1 MIYAL
6 CRKIDFVENLRV
18 FGVKIW
24 TGISI
29 RVKNL
34 TFSMSVPIDFLWKW
48 SIMDQNANANAFS
61 QLQKNSEVSS
71 ICHMK
76 ADVLPFPKMWCF
88 LYTIIF

>member
-24 TGISI
+24 TEISI

-34 TFSMSVPIDFLWKW
+34 TFSMSGIDCCHSAPCTSWWIQLSEEKIPQKSLIAEWKGVC
-48 SIMDQNANANAFS
+48 
-61 QLQKNSEVSS
+61 SENFE
-71 ICHMK
+71 
-76 ADVLPFPKMWCF
+76 LGF
-88 LYTIIF
+88 

>member
-24 TGISI
+24 TEISI

-34 TFSMSVPIDFLWKW
+34 TFSMSVYT
-48 SIMDQNANANAFS
+48 MA
-61 QLQKNSEVSS
+61 
-71 ICHMK
+71 
-76 ADVLPFPKMWCF
+76 PF
-88 LYTIIF
+88 YIFIYRHWTLTFAMN

>member
-24 TGISI
+24 TEISI

-34 TFSMSVPIDFLWKW
+34 TFSMSG
-48 SIMDQNANANAFS
+48 QNNTTFFKIS
-61 QLQKNSEVSS
+61 V
-71 ICHMK
+71 
-76 ADVLPFPKMWCF
+76 CF
-88 LYTIIF
+88 LRFLIFVFKER

>member
-24 TGISI
+24 TEISI

-34 TFSMSVPIDFLWKW
+34 TFSMSVVRLFVSPFNFQVLD
-48 SIMDQNANANAFS
+48 ANASAGV
-61 QLQKNSEVSS
+61 EP
-71 ICHMK
+71 CE
-76 ADVLPFPKMWCF
+76 PKHS
-88 LYTIIF
+88 LD

>member
-24 TGISI
+24 TEISI

-34 TFSMSVPIDFLWKW
+34 TFSISAMRIGKYIRMAIPSESV
-48 SIMDQNANANAFS
+48 
-61 QLQKNSEVSS
+61 
-71 ICHMK
+71 C
-76 ADVLPFPKMWCF
+76 
-88 LYTIIF
+88 

>member
-24 TGISI
+24 TEISI

-34 TFSMSVPIDFLWKW
+34 TFSMSGGDESKVVVLDRAKGYDVTN
-48 SIMDQNANANAFS
+48 MCAFTHS
-61 QLQKNSEVSS
+61 
-71 ICHMK
+71 
-76 ADVLPFPKMWCF
+76 
-88 LYTIIF
+88 

>member
-6 CRKIDFVENLRV
+6 CRKIEFAENLRV

-34 TFSMSVPIDFLWKW
+34 TFSMSAVCMLASIACKVFVTNQTIRFQVNDYTRPADTWVIDRK
-48 SIMDQNANANAFS
+48 
-61 QLQKNSEVSS
+61 
-71 ICHMK
+71 
-76 ADVLPFPKMWCF
+76 
-88 LYTIIF
+88 

>member
-34 TFSMSVPIDFLWKW
+34 TFSMSDI
-48 SIMDQNANANAFS
+48 
-61 QLQKNSEVSS
+61 QLLSLRSLRVHGAERENY
-71 ICHMK
+71 
-76 ADVLPFPKMWCF
+76 F
-88 LYTIIF
+88 

>member
-24 TGISI
+24 TEISI

-34 TFSMSVPIDFLWKW
+34 TFSMS
-48 SIMDQNANANAFS
+48 ANDYY
-61 QLQKNSEVSS
+61 SS
-71 ICHMK
+71 DYEPVGTSRIT
-76 ADVLPFPKMWCF
+76 DNNP
-88 LYTIIF
+88 YYE

>member
-24 TGISI
+24 TEISI

-34 TFSMSVPIDFLWKW
+34 TFSMSDHNGWHFVCLYFQPTR
-48 SIMDQNANANAFS
+48 QEEG
-61 QLQKNSEVSS
+61 KNN
-71 ICHMK
+71 
-76 ADVLPFPKMWCF
+76 
-88 LYTIIF
+88 

>member
-34 TFSMSVPIDFLWKW
+34 TFSMSG
-48 SIMDQNANANAFS
+48 
-61 QLQKNSEVSS
+61 
-71 ICHMK
+71 
-76 ADVLPFPKMWCF
+76 DVLQFTAQFNSSNVARMELQSTKHFRVGVPEPSLSAWSC
-88 LYTIIF
+88 LTSAT